1 MKRLIS
7 VLLSFSLIILSPGLD
22 AARAVAQVVPIR
34 ANTPLNA
41 SGGSGSSISR
51 SNAGGSSGISLKV
64 SGITL
69 KGNIAPMAR
78 PVVAGQT
85 VVSSEL
91 SLINPSIS
99 DSVDPLTQTPA
110 ALAPVDAPD
119 APILSPNIAAE
130 PVSALETPDEPG
142 TSPASRPGRI
152 RAHFRAIKN
161 FFSTKSR
168 EEVAAP
174 GASPTETITP
184 AQTLKPSAPS
194 SAETPQTPPAPQT
207 PENKGGGWFGIGKMA
222 SFFIGSLL
230 VAQIGV
236 EALGPAMKKL
246 SEDTFKDV
254 GILADF
260 AIFGA
265 IAGIFGRAVGSV
277 MVKKW
282 GLKKTY
288 IRPTI
293 LRMISIGVMAGL
305 LATGHMTIPI
315 MIGINAFNG
324 FLAGIALTAESSI
337 PPALVGQNP
346 QKLERFW
353 TLEQTLLEIVGVVA
367 PIFIGAAVDSWG
379 ALPAL
384 IAFPVTFGISL
395 LIAGLTLKLPQK
407 LEALKKLDEKDPA
420 EKSGLG
426 SIFSGLFKRIG
437 HGAKIVWRDP
447 LLRTTFMA
455 FAAFMM
461 LNPFLYSIIAP
472 AFSDRLVAAGAGSAD
487 VATGIYG
494 LLTGLYSLGGLLGG
508 FIMMA
513 EQKLIKNAQE
523 RGTKKAA
530 LLNNPD
536 GKMGKAWSWIKRL
549 LARMRQSWPVDGLI
563 TGFSSLW
570 RGFKELTVIKTISQ
584 LFNMD
589 HIIPDTGGK
598 PLTDAQANEVLRRS
612 MLRWMKWGTF
622 GLAAMA
628 TLALPI
634 PALGTLVAL
643 PAWLSWAGAL
653 TLPALALIPFGIAQV
668 ITVVKLRSYFQAKA
682 PAQDMADA
690 MGFMGAAA
698 TAVSTIGLISLRF
711 LFTGKVPLVHGPVF
725 ASFTGL
731 AGFAPFILFAAAM
744 IPLGF
749 YYLRV
754 TRKLDALSAAAAEK
768 DGPSAPPTPGH

>member
-1 MKRLIS
+1 MAPLA
-7 VLLSFSLIILSPGLD
+7 SPD
-22 AARAVAQVVPIR
+22 SPVVP
-34 ANTPLNA
+34 
-41 SGGSGSSISR
+41 
-51 SNAGGSSGISLKV
+51 
-64 SGITL
+64 
-69 KGNIAPMAR
+69 
-78 PVVAGQT
+78 
-85 VVSSEL
+85 
-91 SLINPSIS
+91 
-99 DSVDPLTQTPA
+99 QTPSVE
-110 ALAPVDAPD
+110 PF
-119 APILSPNIAAE
+119 AE
-130 PVSALETPDEPG
+130 P
-142 TSPASRPGRI
+142 TSQAEANQATSSRPNRI
-152 RAHFRAIKN
+152 RAHFKALKN

-168 EEVAAP
+168 EEVSVDSSRPQTTDTTA
-174 GASPTETITP
+174 
-184 AQTLKPSAPS
+184 TLKPSAQTA
-194 SAETPQTPPAPQT
+194 AETPQTPPAPPA

-236 EALGPAMKKL
+236 EAMGPAMKKL

-277 MVKKW
+277 AVKKW

-288 IRPTI
+288 IAPTI
-293 LRMISIGVMAGL
+293 LRMLSIGVMAGL
-305 LATGHMTIPI
+305 LATGHMTIPL
-315 MIGINAFNG
+315 MIGINTLNG
-324 FLAGIALTAESSI
+324 FLAGIAMTSEASI

-353 TLEQTLLEIVGVVA
+353 TLEQTLLEVVGVVA

-384 IAFPVTFGISL
+384 IAFPITFGISL

-407 LEALKKLDEKDPA
+407 LDALKKLDEKDPT
-420 EKSGLG
+420 EKSGFG

-461 LNPFLYSIIAP
+461 LNPFLYSILAP

-487 VATGIYG
+487 VSTGIYG

-523 RGTKKAA
+523 RGQKKAA
-530 LLNNPD
+530 LIGATE
-536 GKMGKAWSWIKRL
+536 GKMGKAWSAIKRL
-549 LARMRQSWPVDGLI
+549 LTLIRQSWPVDGLI
-563 TGFSSLW
+563 TGFSSIWKGL
-570 RGFKELTVIKTISQ
+570 KEISIFKTIGA

-628 TLALPI
+628 TMALPI
-634 PALGTLVAL
+634 PALGMMFTL
-643 PAWLSWAGAL
+643 PSWLSWAGAL
-653 TLPALALIPFGIAQV
+653 TLPSIALIPFGIAQV
-668 ITVVKLRSYFQAKA
+668 ITIVKLRSYFQAKA

-698 TAVSTIGLISLRF
+698 TAVSTVGLISLRF
-711 LFTGKVPLVHGPVF
+711 LFTGKVPIVHGTVF
-725 ASFTGL
+725 AGFSGL
-731 AGFAPFILFAAAM
+731 AGFTPFILFAAAM
-744 IPLGF
+744 IPLGL
-749 YYLRV
+749 YYMHI
-754 TRKLDALSAAAAEK
+754 TRKLDKLSAESAAK
-768 DGPSAPPTPGH
+768 DPETPKSSSGH